1 MADLKKY
8 WQDLRAIE
16 ESLPDCVWLA
26 SLENRSKGQAGG
38 EVGGS
43 IVEVTASVAAK
54 LLHGRSHRQATEEE
68 IRLHARQQEKLQRQE
83 LQQRLREQG
92 IAVVQ
97 VK

>member
-1 MADLKKY
+1 M
-8 WQDLRAIE
+8 
-16 ESLPDCVWLA
+16 
-26 SLENRSKGQAGG
+26 
-38 EVGGS
+38 GGS

-68 IRLHARQQEKLQRQE
+68 IRVHGRQQEEIQRQE

-92 IAVVQ
+92 IAIVA